1 MPTGSFRPRPS
12 RSRTADIITVSL
24 ASCKLI
30 WTVRCRWAYSFW
42 WTPCAVK
49 FQKNLTFTNNLK
61 VLKICFFW
69 KKMKFSKNNI
79 FWKNP
84 NILFKYLVRRLTHT
98 PPGWG
103 GISRNKGWN
112 TFATPFLG
120 LEAPKA
126 QPVKSITVICYGAL
140 GFNAKPRPGPSQ
152 KITDVLEAEPRFSLA
167 FRIY

>member
-61 VLKICFFW
+61 VLEIFENLIFYWKKWNFRKIIFFW
-69 KKMKFSKNNI
+69 KNSNL
-79 FWKNP
+79 
-84 NILFKYLVRRLTHT
+84 LFKYLVRRLTHT

-120 LEAPKA
+120 LEAPMLRPSKK
-126 QPVKSITVICYGAL
+126 VKHRSYITKKHETEAL
-140 GFNAKPRPGPSQ
+140 
-152 KITDVLEAEPRFSLA
+152 
-167 FRIY
+167 YH